1 MDEPRVT
8 DRAAS
13 PVWVRKRRR
22 VRIRG
27 KAITWK
33 WFLVILAAAAI
44 ASVMIVAFGGL
55 FDGLEDHAYR
65 PMDIERRYHE
75 LQKMK
80 ETVQKESLP
89 ARDKP

>member
-13 PVWVRKRRR
+13 PGGMRRKKR
-22 VRIRG
+22 VRVRG
-27 KAITWK
+27 KGITWK
-33 WFLVILAAAAI
+33 WFLVILAAAAL
-44 ASVMIVAFGGL
+44 ASVVIVAFGGL
-55 FDGLEDHAYR
+55 FDGLEDKSYR

-80 ETVQKESLP
+80 EAVQKEQLP
-89 ARDKP
+89 DRDKP